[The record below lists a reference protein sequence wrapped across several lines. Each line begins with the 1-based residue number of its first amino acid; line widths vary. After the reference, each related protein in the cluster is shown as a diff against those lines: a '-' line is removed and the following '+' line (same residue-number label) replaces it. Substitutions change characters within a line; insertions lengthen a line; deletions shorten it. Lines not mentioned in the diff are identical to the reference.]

1 MRARGEGQGGLFL
14 GRFYSRKGLA
24 FPVLRHKIKVL
35 VLFSSYFSV
44 NSVSNK
50 IADLE
55 TFINDNKDTLN
66 TTLFTTVLDMMR
78 SIENQINLNM
88 KLRSGTGRV
97 PTL

>member
-1 MRARGEGQGGLFL
+1 M
-14 GRFYSRKGLA
+14 
-24 FPVLRHKIKVL
+24 
-35 VLFSSYFSV
+35 

-50 IADLE
+50 VADLE

-66 TTLFTTVLDMMR
+66 TTLFSTVLDMMR
-78 SIENQINLNM
+78 SIENQINLRV

>member
-1 MRARGEGQGGLFL
+1 M
-14 GRFYSRKGLA
+14 
-24 FPVLRHKIKVL
+24 
-35 VLFSSYFSV
+35 
-44 NSVSNK
+44 NSVSNR